1 MLDSY
6 IASLAIGLMNF
17 DAGMKEEMAIFIARI
32 AIYSVVIYVIYSIL
46 IFAGK
51 FTKQIQ
57 VVNTIK
63 QKAIASGSVLFFIVA
78 VGDLYSYKNEF
89 MQILGIFKPSM
100 IQMFLRRLDRLAI
113 TFILLVILFVALA
126 FLIYM
131 MIGAGASALDLILNN
146 ISYNGILKGMF
157 LSIYEVFS
165 GFVWLCFI
173 LCVISFGVAII
184 LLPIMLCV
192 ADLSTDRYYYYDD
205 DDYY

>member
-78 VGDLYSYKNEF
+78 VGGLYSYKNEF
-89 MQILGIFKPSM
+89 I
-100 IQMFLRRLDRLAI
+100 
-113 TFILLVILFVALA
+113 
-126 FLIYM
+126 
-131 MIGAGASALDLILNN
+131 
-146 ISYNGILKGMF
+146 
-157 LSIYEVFS
+157 
-165 GFVWLCFI
+165 CF
-173 LCVISFGVAII
+173 FGG
-184 LLPIMLCV
+184 
-192 ADLSTDRYYYYDD
+192 
-205 DDYY
+205 